1 MLGMKAIFLLP
12 LVTTLAFADFVEK
25 DITYKIDDTEFV
37 GKLIYEA
44 NKNSEP
50 FPGIAFFPNWMGP
63 ATEASHKKAQE
74 IAGEGF
80 AVFIADMY
88 GVDIRP
94 KNGGEAGKAAG
105 FVRADRELMRARAT
119 KAIEVFDSLA
129 ANHPID
135 TGKTIAIGFCFGGG
149 TVLELARSGNDS
161 IEGVVSFHGDLI
173 SPTLES
179 DAAQI
184 KIPQLVL
191 HGADDPYVPQ
201 EDVQTWVKTM
211 QTAGVEDWNLIQF
224 SNTVHS
230 FTDPT
235 AKSEGARYNKRTA
248 KRAFAMMEDY
258 AAEWL
263 ELKK

>member
-1 MLGMKAIFLLP
+1 MKSIFLLP
-12 LVTTLAFADFVEK
+12 LVYTFALADFVEK
-25 DITYKIDDTEFV
+25 DVTYQIGDTEFA

-44 NKNSEP
+44 NEGSDP
-50 FPGIAFFPNWMGP
+50 LPGIAFFPNWMGP
-63 ATEASHKKAQE
+63 ATEASHEKARE
-74 IAGEGF
+74 IAEGGF

-105 FVRADRELMRARAT
+105 FVRADRELMRARAS

-129 ANHPID
+129 TNHPID
-135 TGKTIAIGFCFGGG
+135 TEKTIAIGFCFGGG
-149 TVLELARSGNDS
+149 AVLELARSGTDT
-161 IEGVVSFHGDLI
+161 IEGVVSFHGDLK

-179 DAAQI
+179 DAAQV

-201 EDVQTWVKTM
+201 TDVQTWIDTM
-211 QTAGVEDWNLIQF
+211 QKAEVDDWNLVQF

-235 AKSEGARYNKRTA
+235 AKSKGAHYNERTA
-248 KRAFAMMEDY
+248 QRAFEMMEDY